1 MFGAAESGKTCTKH
15 IVLDEEPP
23 QEYTTTPLAVRP
35 VTVYRIDITNPSQWK
50 KLSRKERDL
59 VIAKACQSCDISELM
74 DTLQPS
80 LLGSSVSP
88 PGGQGSNTASA
99 QRAEAKRASKPPS
112 HKGATGSDEEV
123 PQAKSEGEVAHLLET
138 YDDLL
143 SCMEECSTIEIDGIV
158 FEIKR
163 VQLADCGGQSQFH
176 ELLPIFIQGTTLY
189 MFVFKLNEALGSY
202 PMVRYSVD
210 GKPICEPYA
219 CSETHD
225 QILEH
230 CLRVIRSQKATDK
243 ESKPHIMLIGTHKDE
258 EEKCDT
264 ETRKDKNEK
273 LAKLMLPEFKKEVK
287 YYRQNPPELIF
298 PLNAKNPGDE
308 EKKIAAQIRQLVS
321 EKCAAKPIDIP
332 LQWHAL
338 ESLLEDLSAKLD
350 KSVIT
355 KEELWDAAQSLH
367 FEDESA
373 LDAALQF
380 LHQHN
385 LVFYYP
391 EILPGLIFTNAQ
403 VLLNK
408 VTEIVREAH
417 KLQDGKTTAET
428 SEVQSETWQ
437 RFYQHALVS
446 AELLAQKEFSQ
457 HYIPGVFDHKHIM
470 KLFKELLIF
479 AIFNSTEFFVPAILR
494 KLTKE
499 ELDQHREKYSTST
512 ASLVLG
518 FPDHGGPLLGVFCAT
533 VVALLSDDN
542 LNPRPWRV
550 NMDHITPTCLYRNC
564 VKFNIPKCPG
574 SITVIDSFEHI
585 EVHISRAAA
594 RKDYPKVIKRAV
606 FDCLRKATLALHY
619 DYTKPTIGFGCPCK
633 SVSEFHLATI
643 GEDPIWICSK
653 DEEECGDLTPGQMM
667 WLDDAELADSK
678 PPPPV
683 PKPRS
688 VASFNESHSRPTA
701 SVDDLMKGSYQEVA
715 SSSTATVTESTST
728 CVHFQD
734 HEQAAP
740 SIQKQEQPAE
750 SSSTI
755 TKWNCSRSQEQYG
768 KLSAESME
776 LLEDKQ
782 PNQASASDSGSA
794 PNQELDSMPELHE
807 LDLVQR
813 NDITIR
819 VINVVAPKW
828 KRAAIRLQFK
838 GHVIETIR
846 HDSHFQAEPACQS
859 MFSKWLEG
867 VGREPRTWRTVV
879 EVLKEI
885 GLRVAANELHKA
897 LTGTEHSKRSHS
909 QRRRKNCRV
918 S

>member
-15 IVLDEEPP
+15 VVLDEEPP
-23 QEYTTTPLAVRP
+23 QEYTTTPLALRP

-50 KLSRKERDL
+50 KLSRKQRDF
-59 VIAKACQSCDISELM
+59 VIAKACQSCDVSELM

-80 LLGSSVSP
+80 LLGSSESQ
-88 PGGQGSNTASA
+88 PGGQGSQGSNPAIA
-99 QRAEAKRASKPPS
+99 QRAKAKHASKPPS
-112 HKGATGSDEEV
+112 HKGATGYDEGV
-123 PQAKSEGEVAHLLET
+123 SQAIATKSESEVAHLLET

-163 VQLADCGGQSQFH
+163 VQLADCGGQSPFH

-189 MFVFKLNEALGSY
+189 MFVFKLNEALNSY

-210 GKPICEPYA
+210 GKPICKPYA
-219 CSETHD
+219 CSETHE

-230 CLRVIRSQKATDK
+230 CLRMIRSQKATNK

-258 EEKCDT
+258 EKQCVT

-298 PLNAKNPGDE
+298 PLNTKNPGDE

-321 EKCAAKPIDIP
+321 EKCAAIPIDIP

-338 ESLLEDLSAKLD
+338 ESLLEDLSAKLSRD
-350 KSVIT
+350 FVT
-355 KEELWDAAQSLH
+355 KEELMDAAQSLH

-391 EILPGLIFTNAQ
+391 DILPGLIFTNAQ

-437 RFYQHALVS
+437 RFCQHALVS

-479 AIFNSTEFFVPAILR
+479 AIFNSTEVFVPAILR

-499 ELDQHREKYSTST
+499 ELQRYRAEYSTST
-512 ASLVLG
+512 ASPLVLS

-542 LNPRPWRV
+542 PNPRPWRV
-550 NMDHITPTCLYRNC
+550 NMDHVTPTCLYRNC
-564 VKFNIPKCPG
+564 VKFNIPMCPG

-606 FDCLRKATLALHY
+606 LDCLRKATLALHY

-667 WLDDAELADSK
+667 WLDDAEEADST
-678 PPPPV
+678 PP
-683 PKPRS
+683 
-688 VASFNESHSRPTA
+688 
-701 SVDDLMKGSYQEVA
+701 L
-715 SSSTATVTESTST
+715 
-728 CVHFQD
+728 
-734 HEQAAP
+734 AP
-740 SIQKQEQPAE
+740 SIHDECTQNLASLNRRVRHREESVIDHEPASCTASKRMKLQYSECSVRGSEHDSVIDSEVSKSLSLTVQTRKYEPVVPHFHRKEQPAE

-755 TKWNCSRSQEQYG
+755 TK
-768 KLSAESME
+768 
-776 LLEDKQ
+776 
-782 PNQASASDSGSA
+782 PNEYPPAGIDSK
-794 PNQELDSMPELHE
+794 PELHE
-807 LDLVQR
+807 LDYLKR
-813 NDITIR
+813 NDKTVRLIER
-819 VINVVAPKW
+819 VASKW
-828 KRAAIRLQFK
+828 ERLATRL
-838 GHVIETIR
+838 HLESYHIESVER
-846 HDSHFQAEPACQS
+846 DSHHQTESACRKI
-859 MFSKWLEG
+859 FSRWLDG
-867 VGREPRTWRTVV
+867 TYRTPVSWRTLITALEEADLSNVAEDLRQVV
-879 EVLKEI
+879 EFTDDNIV
-885 GLRVAANELHKA
+885 R
-897 LTGTEHSKRSHS
+897 T
-909 QRRRKNCRV
+909 
-918 S
+918 

>member
-15 IVLDEEPP
+15 VVLDEEPP

-59 VIAKACQSCDISELM
+59 VIAKACQSCDIHSVS
-74 DTLQPS
+74 DTL
-80 LLGSSVSP
+80 LHSSASSP
-88 PGGQGSNTASA
+88 GKKGTRRNVTPTHGKKRRA
-99 QRAEAKRASKPPS
+99 QAKRTPSTHHTTSSNGASSQALVPK
-112 HKGATGSDEEV
+112 SD
-123 PQAKSEGEVAHLLET
+123 SEVAHLLET

-176 ELLPIFIQGTTLY
+176 ELLPIFLQGTTLY
-189 MFVFKLNEALGSY
+189 MFVFKLNEALSSY

-219 CSETHD
+219 CSETHE

-258 EEKCDT
+258 EEQCVT

-321 EKCAAKPIDIP
+321 EKCAAKAIDIP

-338 ESLLEDLSAKLD
+338 ESLLEDLSAKLGRD
-350 KSVIT
+350 FVT
-355 KEELWDAAQSLH
+355 KEELMDAAQSLH

-391 EILPGLIFTNAQ
+391 DILPGLIFTNVQ

-479 AIFNSTEFFVPAILR
+479 AIFNSVEVFVPAILR

-499 ELDQHREKYSTST
+499 ELDQHREKYSAST

-533 VVALLSDDN
+533 VVGLLSDKNVD
-542 LNPRPWRV
+542 PCPWKIDLDRV
-550 NMDHITPTCLYRNC
+550 APKCLYRNC
-564 VKFNIPKCPG
+564 VQFTIPNCTG
-574 SITVIDSFEHI
+574 TVMLIDSFQHI
-585 EVHISRAAA
+585 EVHISPAAA
-594 RKDYPKVIKRAV
+594 RDDYPRTIKRAV
-606 FDCLRKATLALHY
+606 IESIRRATLALHY
-619 DYTKPTIGFGCPCK
+619 DYSKPEIGISCPCNAEPGPNESK
-633 SVSEFHLATI
+633 FHLATI
-643 GEDPIWICSK
+643 VKPKSEWI
-653 DEEECGDLTPGQMM
+653 
-667 WLDDAELADSK
+667 
-678 PPPPV
+678 
-683 PKPRS
+683 
-688 VASFNESHSRPTA
+688 
-701 SVDDLMKGSYQEVA
+701 
-715 SSSTATVTESTST
+715 
-728 CVHFQD
+728 
-734 HEQAAP
+734 
-740 SIQKQEQPAE
+740 
-750 SSSTI
+750 
-755 TKWNCSRSQEQYG
+755 CSRSQEQYG
-768 KLSAESME
+768 KLTAERME
-776 LLEDKQ
+776 WLEDEQ
-782 PNQASASDSGSA
+782 PNQALASDSA
-794 PNQELDSMPELHE
+794 IARNDRELDSMPKLRELGYICQH
-807 LDLVQR
+807 DV
-813 NDITIR
+813 TIR
-819 VINVVAPKW
+819 VISVVASRW
-828 KRAAIRLQFK
+828 EDAATQLDFEGYR
-838 GHVIETIR
+838 IEAIGKDHSHAESACR
-846 HDSHFQAEPACQS
+846 H
-859 MFSKWLEG
+859 MFIKWLEG

-879 EVLKEI
+879 DVLNEI
-885 GLRVAANELHKA
+885 GLPVAANELHKA

-909 QRRRKNCRV
+909 QRRRKNCLV

>member
-15 IVLDEEPP
+15 VVLDEEPP

-88 PGGQGSNTASA
+88 PGGQGSQGSNTATA
-99 QRAEAKRASKPPS
+99 QRGETKHASKPPS
-112 HKGATGSDEEV
+112 RKEATGSDEEIS
-123 PQAKSEGEVAHLLET
+123 QAIALKSESEVAHLLET

-143 SCMEECSTIEIDGIV
+143 SCMEECLTIEIDGIV

-189 MFVFKLNEALGSY
+189 MFVFKLNEALSSY

-219 CSETHD
+219 CSETHE

-258 EEKCDT
+258 EEQCVT

-338 ESLLEDLSAKLD
+338 ESLLEDLSAKLGRD
-350 KSVIT
+350 FVT
-355 KEELWDAAQSLH
+355 KEELMDAAQSLH

-391 EILPGLIFTNAQ
+391 DILPGLIFTNAQ

-408 VTEIVREAH
+408 VTEIVRQAH

-479 AIFNSTEFFVPAILR
+479 AIFNSTEVFVPAILR

-499 ELDQHREKYSTST
+499 ELDQHRQKYSAST

-533 VVALLSDDN
+533 VVGLLSDKNVD
-542 LNPRPWRV
+542 PCPWKIDLDRV
-550 NMDHITPTCLYRNC
+550 APKCLYRNC
-564 VKFNIPKCPG
+564 VQFTIPNYTG
-574 SITVIDSFEHI
+574 TVMLIDSFQHI
-585 EVHISRAAA
+585 EVHISPAAA
-594 RKDYPKVIKRAV
+594 RDDYPRTIKRAV
-606 FDCLRKATLALHY
+606 IESIRRATLALHY
-619 DYTKPTIGFGCPCK
+619 DYSKPEIGISCPCNAEAGPNESK
-633 SVSEFHLATI
+633 FHLATI
-643 GEDPIWICSK
+643 VKPKSEWI
-653 DEEECGDLTPGQMM
+653 
-667 WLDDAELADSK
+667 
-678 PPPPV
+678 
-683 PKPRS
+683 
-688 VASFNESHSRPTA
+688 
-701 SVDDLMKGSYQEVA
+701 
-715 SSSTATVTESTST
+715 
-728 CVHFQD
+728 
-734 HEQAAP
+734 
-740 SIQKQEQPAE
+740 
-750 SSSTI
+750 
-755 TKWNCSRSQEQYG
+755 CSRSQEQYG
-768 KLSAESME
+768 KLSAERME
-776 LLEDKQ
+776 WLEDEQ

-794 PNQELDSMPELHE
+794 QNQVLDSMPKLHE

-813 NDITIR
+813 NDVTIR
-819 VINVVAPKW
+819 VIDVVAPNW
-828 KRAAIRLQFK
+828 ERAATRLQFEGYRIVAIGK
-838 GHVIETIR
+838 DH
-846 HDSHFQAEPACQS
+846 SQAESACRH
-859 MFSKWLEG
+859 MFIKWLEG

-879 EVLKEI
+879 AILNEI
-885 GLRVAANELHKA
+885 GLRVAANALHKA
-897 LTGTEHSKRSHS
+897 LTGTECSKRSHS
-909 QRRRKNCRV
+909 QQRRKNCLV

>member
-15 IVLDEEPP
+15 VVLDETPP

-88 PGGQGSNTASA
+88 PGGQDSNTTTA

-123 PQAKSEGEVAHLLET
+123 SQAIALKSESEVAHLLET

-143 SCMEECSTIEIDGIV
+143 SCMEECLTIEIDGIV

-189 MFVFKLNEALGSY
+189 MFVFKLNEALSSH

-219 CSETHD
+219 CSETHE

-258 EEKCDT
+258 EEKCVT

-273 LAKLMLPEFKKEVK
+273 LAKLMLPEFEDEVK

-338 ESLLEDLSAKLD
+338 ESLLEDLSAKLGRD
-350 KSVIT
+350 VIA
-355 KEELWDAAQSLH
+355 KEELMDAAQSLH
-367 FEDESA
+367 FEDKSA

-391 EILPGLIFTNAQ
+391 DILPGLIFTNAQ

-428 SEVQSETWQ
+428 SEMQSKSWQ
-437 RFYQHALVS
+437 RFVLHALVS

-479 AIFNSTEFFVPAILR
+479 AIFNSTEVFVPAILR

-499 ELDQHREKYSTST
+499 ELDQHREKYSAST

-533 VVALLSDDN
+533 VVGLLSDKNVD
-542 LNPRPWRV
+542 PCPWKIDLDGV
-550 NMDHITPTCLYRNC
+550 APKCLYRNC
-564 VKFNIPKCPG
+564 VQFTIPNYTG
-574 SITVIDSFEHI
+574 TVMLIDSFQ
-585 EVHISRAAA
+585 
-594 RKDYPKVIKRAV
+594 
-606 FDCLRKATLALHY
+606 L
-619 DYTKPTIGFGCPCK
+619 
-633 SVSEFHLATI
+633 
-643 GEDPIWICSK
+643 
-653 DEEECGDLTPGQMM
+653 
-667 WLDDAELADSK
+667 
-678 PPPPV
+678 
-683 PKPRS
+683 
-688 VASFNESHSRPTA
+688 
-701 SVDDLMKGSYQEVA
+701 
-715 SSSTATVTESTST
+715 
-728 CVHFQD
+728 
-734 HEQAAP
+734 
-740 SIQKQEQPAE
+740 
-750 SSSTI
+750 
-755 TKWNCSRSQEQYG
+755 
-768 KLSAESME
+768 
-776 LLEDKQ
+776 
-782 PNQASASDSGSA
+782 
-794 PNQELDSMPELHE
+794 
-807 LDLVQR
+807 
-813 NDITIR
+813 
-819 VINVVAPKW
+819 
-828 KRAAIRLQFK
+828 
-838 GHVIETIR
+838 
-846 HDSHFQAEPACQS
+846 
-859 MFSKWLEG
+859 
-867 VGREPRTWRTVV
+867 
-879 EVLKEI
+879 
-885 GLRVAANELHKA
+885 
-897 LTGTEHSKRSHS
+897 
-909 QRRRKNCRV
+909 
-918 S
+918 